1 MSDPVIECRD
11 LCHSYGR
18 NEVLRGL
25 NFAVERGRI
34 LGLLGKNGV
43 GKTTT
48 VNILM
53 GFLQPSGGDC
63 WIFGEP
69 SHDIRPET
77 RRRIGLLHEGH
88 LQYEFMSILQV
99 EKFHREFYPRWR
111 REIFYGLIEK
121 MGLNH
126 GHKIF
131 RMSCGQRSQVALGLI
146 LAQDPEL
153 LILDD
158 YSMGLDA
165 GYRRLFL
172 DYLNEHVRETGM
184 TVMITSH
191 IIQDIE
197 RLVDDIIILDRRG
210 VLVQAPIA
218 EFRERLKCW
227 RFTWAD
233 GGRAP
238 EAVLKRD
245 QRVVNFDATRR
256 HVALFGYGTLGEI
269 REWLTRLGVAAPDLA
284 EAEMTFE
291 DAFIGVTGK
300 Y

>member
-53 GFLQPSGGDC
+53 GFLQPTGGDC

-69 SHDIRPET
+69 SHDIRPQT

-88 LQYEFMSILQV
+88 LQYEFMSIRQV
-99 EKFHREFYPRWR
+99 EKFHGEFYPRWR
-111 REIFYGLIEK
+111 RDVFYDLVDK
-121 MGLNH
+121 MGLKH
-126 GHKIF
+126 DHKIY

-172 DYLNEHVRETGM
+172 DYLNEHVRDTSM
-184 TVMITSH
+184 TVLITSH
-191 IIQDIE
+191 IIQDME
-197 RLVDDIIILDRRG
+197 RLVDDVIILDRRG
-210 VLVQAPIA
+210 VLVQSSLA
-218 EFRERLKCW
+218 EFRERLTCY
-227 RFTWAD
+227 RFTWSDDAGDPD
-233 GGRAP
+233 G
-238 EAVLKRD
+238 VLKRD
-245 QRVVNFDATRR
+245 GLIVNYDVTRRRVVLFCYGGIDEVRR
-256 HVALFGYGTLGEI
+256 RLQG
-269 REWLTRLGVAAPDLA
+269 LGVEAPDLA